1 MMRFHYGISRVLPVI
16 VGALAV
22 VLALTDPILAQP
34 SAPKETHGEAKPIQ
48 GQLLCPTGE
57 GSSKT
62 PCRVTIDCPPIQPG
76 GKTICDLT
84 IECPPVKKKEK

>member
-1 MMRFHYGISRVLPVI
+1 MRRCCGGIATVSAIMGGTLALVLT
-16 VGALAV
+16 
-22 VLALTDPILAQP
+22 LTDPILAQP
-34 SAPKETHGEAKPIQ
+34 PDKKDTGGEAKPIQ
-48 GQLLCPTGE
+48 GQLLCPTGD

-62 PCRVTIDCPPIQPG
+62 PCQVTIDCPPIQPG